1 MAATNINVVVVSGNL
16 TADPDLRETSNGTSV
31 CELRLANNVPIKKD
45 GKWESKPNYFQVNCW
60 GAQGENCA
68 KYLEKGS
75 PITVD
80 GRLEWQMWEGKE
92 GKTNSRVV
100 IVADNIQ
107 FGRKVERKGSGTSK
121 SDPPADEPPKA
132 DGEQKEIKSEDD
144 IPF

>member
-31 CELRLANNVPIKKD
+31 CELRLANNVPMKKD
-45 GKWESKPNYFQVNCW
+45 GEWTSKANFFQVNSW
-60 GAQGENCA
+60 GGQGENAA

-75 PITVD
+75 AITVQ
-80 GRLEWQMWEGKE
+80 GRLDWQMWEGKD

-107 FGRKVERKGSGTSK
+107 FGAKKDGSKPTK
-121 SDPPADEPPKA
+121 APAKNEAPKDD
-132 DGEQKEIKSEDD
+132 DGEE

>member
-1 MAATNINVVVVSGNL
+1 MAATNINRVIVSGNL
-16 TADPDLRETSNGTSV
+16 TSDPDLRNTSTGHTV
-31 CELRLANNVPIKKD
+31 CELRLANNVPVKKD
-45 GKWESKPNYFQVNCW
+45 GKWDTKANFFQVNAW
-60 GAQGENCA
+60 GGQGENCA

-80 GRLEWQMWEGKE
+80 GRLEWQMWEKE

-107 FGRKVERKGSGTSK
+107 FGYKNRDSNKGSGSSK
-121 SDPPADEPPKA
+121 GDSDTPK
-132 DGEQKEIKSEDD
+132 KEDD